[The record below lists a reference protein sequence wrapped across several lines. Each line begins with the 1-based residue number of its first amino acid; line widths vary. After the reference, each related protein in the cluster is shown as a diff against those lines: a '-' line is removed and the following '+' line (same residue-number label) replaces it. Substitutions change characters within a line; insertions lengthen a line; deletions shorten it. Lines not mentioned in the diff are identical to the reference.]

1 MERNLFKEFSVFVRS
16 AMDDATLFVPT
27 HAYVDEVLAILPAV
41 LTDRSTQEYCIVQL
55 NMLIVQCLKKDS
67 LRFFGTIS

>member
-1 MERNLFKEFSVFVRS
+1 
-16 AMDDATLFVPT
+16 MDDATLYYVPT
-27 HAYVDEVLAILPAV
+27 HAYEVLAILPAV

-67 LRFFGTIS
+67 LRFFGTISWGSTGYTILK